1 MNKYFITTFISA
13 LLALSNAESD
23 TSERILRRGGGGG
36 DKLAKL
42 QNMIDTECTASFS
55 LSCPDDDPTDD
66 DCTFEKPERPNFT
79 NNMSQDEIQQLK
91 KDYRAM
97 RQERKQQ
104 LLVCACCGGDSLDE
118 MLPFAQGSTT
128 ATASGGDG
136 SGSSFGAGRPGMS
149 GRGGGGGGGGSRPEG
164 AEGSGFQG
172 GGGQAGSGRPGRGG
186 GMRNRQPVDSEVD
199 VSGGEE
205 SISSID
211 DGASSSSGDESSA
224 DADESP

>member
-23 TSERILRRGGGGG
+23 ASERILRRGGGGG

-66 DCTFEKPERPNFT
+66 NCTFEKPERPSFND
-79 NNMSQDEIQQLK
+79 MSQDEIQQLK

-104 LLVCACCGGDSLDE
+104 LLFCACCGGYSLDE
-118 MLPFAQGSTT
+118 MLPFAQGST
-128 ATASGGDG
+128 TASGGDG
-136 SGSSFGAGRPGMS
+136 SGSSFGAGRPGMF
-149 GRGGGGGGGGSRPEG
+149 GGGGGGGGSRPEG
-164 AEGSGFQG
+164 AEGSRFQG

-186 GMRNRQPVDSEVD
+186 GLR
-199 VSGGEE
+199 
-205 SISSID
+205 
-211 DGASSSSGDESSA
+211 
-224 DADESP
+224 

>member
-23 TSERILRRGGGGG
+23 ASERILRRGGGGG

-66 DCTFEKPERPNFT
+66 NCTFEKPERPSFND
-79 NNMSQDEIQQLK
+79 MSQDEIQQLK

-104 LLVCACCGGDSLDE
+104 LLFCACCGGYSLDE
-118 MLPFAQGSTT
+118 MLPFAQGS
-128 ATASGGDG
+128 
-136 SGSSFGAGRPGMS
+136 RP
-149 GRGGGGGGGGSRPEG
+149 
-164 AEGSGFQG
+164 
-172 GGGQAGSGRPGRGG
+172 
-186 GMRNRQPVDSEVD
+186 
-199 VSGGEE
+199 
-205 SISSID
+205 
-211 DGASSSSGDESSA
+211 
-224 DADESP
+224 

>member
-1 MNKYFITTFISA
+1 MNKYFISTFITA

-23 TSERILRRGGGGG
+23 TSERFLQRGGG

-66 DCTFEKPERPNFT
+66 DCTFEKPERPRFT
-79 NNMSQDEIQQLK
+79 NMSQDEIQQLK

-104 LLVCACCGGDSLDE
+104 LLVCACCGGYSLDE

-128 ATASGGDG
+128 ASGGDG
-136 SGSSFGAGRPGMS
+136 SGSSFGSGRPGMF
-149 GRGGGGGGGGSRPEG
+149 GGGGGGGSRPEG

>member
-23 TSERILRRGGGGG
+23 ASERILRRGGGGG

-104 LLVCACCGGDSLDE
+104 LLVCACCGGYSLDE
-118 MLPFAQGSTT
+118 MLPFAQGST
-128 ATASGGDG
+128 TASGGDG
-136 SGSSFGAGRPGMS
+136 SGSSFGAGRPGMF
-149 GRGGGGGGGGSRPEG
+149 GGGGGGGGSRPEG

-211 DGASSSSGDESSA
+211 DGASTSSGDESSA

>member
-1 MNKYFITTFISA
+1 MNKYFISTFISA

-23 TSERILRRGGGGG
+23 ASERILRRGGGGG
-36 DKLAKL
+36 NKLAKL

-79 NNMSQDEIQQLK
+79 DLSQDEIQQLK

-104 LLVCACCGGDSLDE
+104 LLVCACCGGYSLDE
-118 MLPFAQGSTT
+118 MLPFAQGST
-128 ATASGGDG
+128 TASGGDG
-136 SGSSFGAGRPGMS
+136 SGSSFGAGRPGMF
-149 GRGGGGGGGGSRPEG
+149 GGGGGGGGSRPEG

-211 DGASSSSGDESSA
+211 DGASSSSGDQSSA
-224 DADESP
+224 DADEFP

>member
-1 MNKYFITTFISA
+1 MSKCFISTFISA

-23 TSERILRRGGGGG
+23 ASERILRRGGGGG

-55 LSCPDDDPTDD
+55 LSCPDDPTDD

-79 NNMSQDEIQQLK
+79 DLSQDEIQQLK
-91 KDYRAM
+91 EDYRAM
-97 RQERKQQ
+97 RKERKQQ
-104 LLVCACCGGDSLDE
+104 LLVCACCGGYSLDE
-118 MLPFAQGSTT
+118 MLPFAKGSTT

-136 SGSSFGAGRPGMS
+136 SGSSVGAGRPGMF
-149 GRGGGGGGGGSRPEG
+149 GGGGGGGGSRPEG